1 MDIENVLKQ
10 GLEAADAALSL
21 RDLEEVRVSFLGK
34 KGGLTE
40 LLKGLGKL
48 DPEQRPQAGAKI
60 NEAKV
65 ALQDHLAARKDTLE
79 SAAMMTALASET
91 VDVTLPGR
99 RQAAG
104 GLHPVTQAMYRIE
117 SIFTGAA
124 YEVVSGPEIENDYY
138 NFEALNIP
146 AHHPA
151 RAMHDTFYFGDGTL
165 LRTHTSPSQVHTM
178 EQQPPPIRVICPGR
192 VYRRDSDLTHSPM
205 FHQVEGLV
213 VDQGISFADLKG
225 TVIDFLQR
233 FLKKSCKYAFG
244 PRIFRSPNLLLKW
257 MCSVFTVW
265 VRGAGSV
272 VIPGG

>member
-1 MDIENVLKQ
+1 MDIEKVLQQ
-10 GLEAADAALSL
+10 GIDAVSSAEDL
-21 RDLEEVRVSFLGK
+21 RGLDEVRVNYLGK

-48 DPEQRPQAGAKI
+48 EPQDRPKAGAKI
-60 NEAKV
+60 NEAKT
-65 ALQDHLAARKDTLE
+65 ALQDKIVERKVVLEAAAMEAALAAD
-79 SAAMMTALASET
+79 M

-99 RQAAG
+99 RG
-104 GLHPVTQAMYRIE
+104 RSGLHPVTQAMYRIE

-178 EQQPPPIRVICPGR
+178 ERQEPPIRVICPGR

-213 VDQGISFADLKG
+213 VDQSISFANLKG

-233 FLKKSCKYAFG
+233 FLRKSCRCVFV
-244 PRIFRSPNLLLKW
+244 PLIFRLQSLLQRS
-257 MCSVFTVW
+257 MCSVCT
-265 VRGAGSV
+265 ASV
-272 VIPGG
+272 KAAACAAIRVG

>member
-1 MDIENVLKQ
+1 MDIENVLRQ
-10 GLEAADAALSL
+10 GIEAASAAEDLRSL
-21 RDLEEVRVSFLGK
+21 DEVRVNYLGK

-48 DPEQRPQAGAKI
+48 EPEERPKAGAKI
-60 NEAKV
+60 NEAKTSLQETISARKT
-65 ALQDHLAARKDTLE
+65 ALEAAAMADSLAADR
-79 SAAMMTALASET
+79 

-99 RQAAG
+99 RGQSG

-178 EQQPPPIRVICPGR
+178 ECQEPPIRVICPGR

-213 VDQGISFADLKG
+213 VDRDISFADLKG

-233 FLKKSCKYAFG
+233 LRKNCGCGFVL
-244 PRIFRSPNLLLKW
+244 PTFRSQNPQPRSTF
-257 MCSVFTVW
+257 SVYIVW
-265 VRGAGSV
+265 VKAAAYA
-272 VIPGG
+272 VIPVG

>member
-1 MDIENVLKQ
+1 MDIENVLQQ
-10 GLEAADAALSL
+10 GIDAASAAEDLRSL
-21 RDLEEVRVSFLGK
+21 DEVRVNYLGK

-48 DPEQRPQAGAKI
+48 EPEDRPKAGAKI
-60 NEAKV
+60 NEAKS
-65 ALQDHLAARKDTLE
+65 ALQEKISERKTALEAAALEAALAADR
-79 SAAMMTALASET
+79 

-99 RQAAG
+99 RGQSG

-178 EQQPPPIRVICPGR
+178 ERQEPPIRVICPGR
-192 VYRRDSDLTHSPM
+192 SIWATILTSP
-205 FHQVEGLV
+205 L
-213 VDQGISFADLKG
+213 
-225 TVIDFLQR
+225 
-233 FLKKSCKYAFG
+233 
-244 PRIFRSPNLLLKW
+244 
-257 MCSVFTVW
+257 
-265 VRGAGSV
+265 
-272 VIPGG
+272 